1 MKEFFRFTLGKY
13 STISFSYEDFN
24 YSVEETHKLIENK
37 SNFTITYEGKEN
49 YKQLKKLFD
58 SVDSEFLFNNGY
70 QLYGLSCELK
80 KQDEPLFKK
89 YLVKRRLKIYE
100 SDNSC

>member
-1 MKEFFRFTLGKY
+1 MGNTFCFTVGQY
-13 STISFSYEDFN
+13 SKFSFNSEDFN
-24 YSVEETHKLIENK
+24 SSVEETHRLIENK
-37 SNFTITYEGKEN
+37 SHFVITYEGKEN

-58 SVDSEFLFNNGY
+58 AVDSEFLFNNGY

-89 YLVKRRLKIYE
+89 YLAKRRIKIYE
-100 SDNSC
+100 SDNGR